1 MGPVVSESHVG
12 NPLGHFAGAALSVR
26 RGRANRMKVLARVEL
41 AFDWALRALMVLAGV
56 LLIFLMFAVVWEVA
70 LRYFVGRPT
79 SWVIEI
85 SGYILVFIPFLVG
98 PWLLRNEGHVK
109 MDLLLNA
116 LPPNAQYIVNTVT
129 SIVGSLAC
137 LILTYAG
144 VKYVIDLVETKSK
157 TPTPLMLPRAPI
169 ASIVFLGSILMA
181 VEFLFRARRNMEHWS
196 LNRSK
201 QEGLSYVDTLEI
213 PPHEQGV

>member
-1 MGPVVSESHVG
+1 
-12 NPLGHFAGAALSVR
+12 
-26 RGRANRMKVLARVEL
+26 MKVLARVDL
-41 AFDWALRALMVLAGV
+41 ALGWASRALMALAGI

-98 PWLLRNEGHVK
+98 AWILRNEGHVK

-116 LPPNAQYIVNTVT
+116 LPPSAQYIVNVLT
-129 SIVGSLAC
+129 SILGSVAC
-137 LILTYAG
+137 FILTYAAIR
-144 VKYVIDLVETKSK
+144 YVINLVETNSR

-169 ASIVFLGSILMA
+169 ASVVVISSLLMA
-181 VEFLFRARRNMEHWS
+181 VEFLFRCLRNAEQWRMS
-196 LNRSK
+196 RSNV
-201 QEGLSYVDTLEI
+201 EAIDFELSVEI